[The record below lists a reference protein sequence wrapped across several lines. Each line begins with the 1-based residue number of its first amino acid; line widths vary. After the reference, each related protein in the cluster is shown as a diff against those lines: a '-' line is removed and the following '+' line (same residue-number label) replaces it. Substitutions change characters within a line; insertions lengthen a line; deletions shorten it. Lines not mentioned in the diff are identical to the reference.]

1 MLFISYL
8 LGYFFSLAYEKI
20 KKKSYKD
27 QTGFGLL
34 LFAYLSK
41 EIFYWPIE
49 NQLLISELSVGGIF
63 KIIILYIL
71 YLLAVKKKVKIIIRR
86 KL

>member
-1 MLFISYL
+1 LIFAIYAKS
-8 LGYFFSLAYEKI
+8 FWVFREKL
-20 KKKSYKD
+20 
-27 QTGFGLL
+27 QLL